1 MNFRSKLAI
10 RTAKLTSVI
19 IKKMNRGSGVTLP
32 GYVARLIDPTILST
46 LSSMVTEKNI
56 AVMGTN
62 GKTTTNAILY
72 QSLEAEG
79 YKVISNRTGA
89 NMFNGIVSAFVLA
102 TEKDCTLQADYSCI
116 EVDEITSLRVLPLLT
131 PDYVLLTNIARDQID
146 RFGEVEM
153 ILQKIKSAFES
164 TPETTLMINGDD
176 VLSTSLAM
184 ECQNPFITYGI
195 NEDVFTED
203 SSLEK
208 VYCRNCERKSESLT
222 EPVPLEYQFYHY
234 GQLGIYACPA
244 CDFKRPTPE
253 YTATHIKRRNG
264 VYSFAIGKLKINSTA
279 PATYNI
285 YNTLSAVAVLKA
297 ADVKVPHLK
306 KSIEGFD
313 YGNNRESTFIIGKAK
328 IQLHLA
334 KNPIGFQQKIVL
346 MVKDEKPKDVV
357 FLFNDTYQDGEDVS
371 WLWDVDFAK
380 LTQAKIRK
388 LLCGGIRKYDVG
400 LRLMYDNEEIPCE
413 FVENLETTL
422 KLLMAKG
429 TKNIYLVLNYSNL
442 YPTHALLERLAQAK
456 QKDSDRGETE
466 SPRT

>member
-10 RTAKLTSVI
+10 KTAKLTSTI

-56 AVMGTN
+56 VVMGTN
-62 GKTTTNAILY
+62 GKTTTNAILH

-89 NMFNGIVSAFVLA
+89 NMYNGIVSAFVLA
-102 TEKDCTLQADYSCI
+102 TEKDCTLQADYACI
-116 EVDEITSLRVLPLLT
+116 EVDEIASVRVLPLLT
-131 PDYVLLTNIARDQID
+131 PDYALLTNIARDQID

-153 ILQKIKSAFES
+153 IFQKIKSAFEG
-164 TPETTLMINGDD
+164 TPDTTLVINGDD
-176 VLSTSLAM
+176 VLSYSLAR
-184 ECQNPFITYGI
+184 ECNNPFVTYGI
-195 NEDVFTED
+195 NENVFTED
-203 SSLEK
+203 STLEK
-208 VYCRNCERKSESLT
+208 VYCRNCEQKSETLT
-222 EPVPLEYQFYHY
+222 KPVPLEYQFYHY

-253 YTATHIKRRNG
+253 YTATNIKRTDG
-264 VYSFAIGKLKINSTA
+264 VYSFAIDGLEINSTA

-285 YNTLSAVAVLKA
+285 YNTLSAVAVLRVA
-297 ADVKVPHLK
+297 GANVPHLK
-306 KSIEGFD
+306 ESIEGFD
-313 YGNNRESTFIIGKAK
+313 YGNNRESTFMIGKAK

-334 KNPIGFQQKIVL
+334 KNPIGFQQKIAL
-346 MVKDEKPKDVV
+346 MLKDESPKDVI
-357 FLFNDTYQDGEDVS
+357 FLINDTYQDGEDVS

-380 LTQAKIRK
+380 LTGAKIRK

-400 LRLMYDNEEIPCE
+400 LRLMYDDKEIPCA
-413 FVENLETTL
+413 FVDNLETTL

-429 TKNIYLVLNYSNL
+429 TKNIYLILNYSNL
-442 YPTHALLERLAQAK
+442 YPTNVLLQRLAQAK
-456 QKDSDRGETE
+456 QKENKL
-466 SPRT
+466 